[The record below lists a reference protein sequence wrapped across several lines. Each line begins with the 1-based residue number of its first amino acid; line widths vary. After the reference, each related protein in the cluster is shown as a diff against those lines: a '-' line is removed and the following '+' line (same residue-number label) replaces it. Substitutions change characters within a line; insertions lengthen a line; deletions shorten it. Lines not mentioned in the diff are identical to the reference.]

1 MTSRQQLLRD
11 GYALLRKPAGGE
23 DGEEGAEGAEG
34 GVGGRGDTIEG
45 GRPGSRRKGAL
56 FSVVRDGR
64 GRVVEVEGLHVA
76 MLEASSCRPV
86 RATTHSPR
94 PAGSAHSPMPACD
107 VLFTR
112 AARRAGP
119 NTGGLCC
126 GREAGPKPPF
136 LPLPTRRRLHLSSC
150 SSTGYKV
157 RVRRTLTLTLT
168 LNPNPKP

>member
-11 GYALLRKPAGGE
+11 GYALFRKPAGGE

-112 AARRAGP
+112 AGP
-119 NTGGLCC
+119 NTGGLAAQGPTQGGCAAAVRPDRSRRFC
-126 GREAGPKPPF
+126 RFRHAGGSISLRARAPD
-136 LPLPTRRRLHLSSC
+136 TRLGL
-150 SSTGYKV
+150 GE
-157 RVRRTLTLTLT
+157 
-168 LNPNPKP
+168 P